1 VRPTQAQGGACFEG
15 GVGRMREAH
24 ALQAESSIPSRAM
37 MELTHL
43 HSLSLSLSLSL
54 SAVCLCW
61 QHCFL
66 VCAGN
71 AEELDEWG
79 KLVLQGP
86 PRPVPL
92 VHQLPA

>member
-1 VRPTQAQGGACFEG
+1 
-15 GVGRMREAH
+15 
-24 ALQAESSIPSRAM
+24 M

-43 HSLSLSLSLSL
+43 YCVCVRVCVRACVH
-54 SAVCLCW
+54 AVGLCW

-86 PRPVPL
+86 PRPIPL
-92 VHQLPA
+92 VHQPPA